1 MIWWELRDRIERGYE
16 HRNRVI
22 FVVFFL
28 SGKILVQ
35 IFPVATLAL
44 GVPLGLL
51 QELCNIESVGRIVAN
66 FFVFWIVI
74 INNLHFVNFA
84 EIFIRLL

>member
-1 MIWWELRDRIERGYE
+1 MIWWELRDRIERGYK
-16 HRNRVI
+16 HRNRDFRDI
-22 FVVFFL
+22 FQ
-28 SGKILVQ
+28 SGKIFVQ

>member
-1 MIWWELRDRIERGYE
+1 MIWRELRDRIERGYG
-16 HRNRVI
+16 HRNGDFRGI
-22 FVVFFL
+22 FLSL

-66 FFVFWIVI
+66 FFFVF
-74 INNLHFVNFA
+74 
-84 EIFIRLL
+84 